1 MPNLYAPFVHLF
13 LCLFMSHKYAGG
25 PLNAV
30 KAAESQ
36 RGQAAQ
42 GLSAKG
48 TVNTGTFYPGRP
60 RYDKSELR
68 EERRAVELGQDR
80 ASDQVG

>member
-1 MPNLYAPFVHLF
+1 MAP
-13 LCLFMSHKYAGG
+13 HKYAEG

-30 KAAESQ
+30 TAARGQ

-42 GLSAKG
+42 GLSAKS
-48 TVNTGTFYPGRP
+48 TVNTGPFYPGRP
-60 RYDKSELR
+60 CYDKSELR
-68 EERRAVELGQDR
+68 EETRAVELGQDR